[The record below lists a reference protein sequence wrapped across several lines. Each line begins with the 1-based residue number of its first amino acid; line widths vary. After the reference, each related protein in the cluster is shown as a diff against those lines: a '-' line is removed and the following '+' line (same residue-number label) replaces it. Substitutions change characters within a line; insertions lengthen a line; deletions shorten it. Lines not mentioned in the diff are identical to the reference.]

1 MQLIIFLIFWLCT
14 NLYHMLPIKPILLL
28 LCVLVSTHLF
38 AQTILKSA
46 PVQISGTVSN
56 YAKHKATA
64 NSVQIIINDLATG
77 DQLTYRG
84 KINDDGKY
92 QVAFPKTGPQ
102 DVMFMYDENIERILV
117 SPGDRMVINFNA
129 DNLEKSISFKGDD
142 EHANQDFK
150 GYQRAELA
158 YWSSIYGHDEYNRY
172 RALAASEKDK
182 MPDVHQ
188 KYLKDRFKKDSI
200 FLKNYLGEHKVTPLF
215 RSWALADLKYE
226 YLNNLMRYTWMHYRA
241 NKMKREEFLIPEA
254 YYAFATNDNLNDVSA
269 AMSSNFGDYVKEYAS
284 YVTSKR
290 FGAKYLINDE
300 MMFNFDQPPGLF
312 KDVTLCNKFYL
323 FIKAKN
329 LDLLAPYMDRFAA
342 NVGQPALKQTII
354 NAYTEAVEKQK
365 NLALPAQA
373 HINAAPAT
381 EADSIFNK
389 IVSKYAGKV
398 VYVDFWGTWCAPCRA
413 QMPSAAKLHDQYT
426 GKDVV
431 FLYLGVLSE
440 PKAWKAMIA
449 DLKIKGE
456 HYLLKNNDYNA
467 IAAKFHIG
475 GIPRYL
481 LINQRGQVVFED
493 AKRPGD
499 ALLKD
504 DINALLAAK

>member
-1 MQLIIFLIFWLCT
+1 MST
-14 NLYHMLPIKPILLL
+14 IKPILLL
-28 LCVLVSTHLF
+28 LCVLVSIHSS

-92 QVAFPKTGPQ
+92 QVVFPKTGTQ
-102 DVMFMYDENIERILV
+102 DVMFRYDENIEGILV
-117 SPGDRMVINFNA
+117 SPGDHMLINFNA
-129 DNLEKSISFKGDD
+129 DNLETSITFNGDGAQ
-142 EHANQDFK
+142 ANRDLK
-150 GYQRAELA
+150 GYQRAQLA
-158 YWSSIYGHDEYNRY
+158 YWNTLYGKDEYERY

-200 FLKNYLGEHKVTPLF
+200 FLKNYLGEHNVTPLF

-241 NKMKREEFLIPEA
+241 NKMKREDFVIPDS
-254 YYAFATNDNLNDVSA
+254 YYAFVANEDLNDVAS
-269 AMSSNFGDYVKEYAS
+269 AMSSNFGAYVKEYAS
-284 YVTSKR
+284 HVFSKR
-290 FGAKYLINDE
+290 FGAKYLIKDE
-300 MMFNFDQPPGLF
+300 MTFNFDQPPGLF
-312 KDVTLCNKFYL
+312 KDVMLCNKFYV
-323 FIKAKN
+323 FIKAKD
-329 LDLLAPYMDRFAA
+329 LDLLAPYMDRFAE
-342 NVGQPALKQTII
+342 NIGQSALKQTII
-354 NAYTEAVEKQK
+354 DAYAEAVEKQK
-365 NLALPAQA
+365 NLALPTQA
-373 HINAAPAT
+373 HINAAPVT
-381 EADSIFNK
+381 EADSIFNR

-398 VYVDFWGTWCAPCRA
+398 VYVDLWGTWCAPCRA
-413 QMPSAAKLHDQYT
+413 QMPYAAKLHDQYK

-431 FLYLGVLSE
+431 FLYLGVLSQ

-456 HYLLKNNDYNA
+456 HYLLNNNDYNA
-467 IAAKFHIG
+467 IAGKFHIS

-481 LINQRGQVVFED
+481 LINQRGQVVFEQ
-493 AKRPGD
+493 AKRPDD